1 MSDNSTQLMVTR
13 DQQITTLTLNRPEK
27 HNALS
32 PQLVEM
38 LLQAV
43 DEAAHNDT
51 RLLVI
56 KGNGKSLC
64 AGFDFT
70 DVRAQS
76 DADLVLR
83 FVRLELLLQAVY
95 HAPCATLALGHGAC
109 FGAGADLF
117 AACTARICATG
128 TRFRMPGLRFGVVL
142 GTRRLANLIGA
153 TAARGLLANTQVF
166 DAGHALQCGFASE
179 LRAPADWPELVDKA
193 ALVARSLPV
202 DAQRAMLVRTVAD
215 TRDADLAA
223 LVRSVARPGVRERIV
238 EFLDESTAR

>member
-1 MSDNSTQLMVTR
+1 MSDNSTQLVVER
-13 DQQITTLTLNRPEK
+13 DRQITTLILNRPEK

-32 PQLVEM
+32 PELVEM
-38 LLQAV
+38 LLHAV
-43 DEAAHNDT
+43 DEAAQNET

-70 DVRAQS
+70 DVREQS

-83 FVRLELLLQAVY
+83 FVRLEQLLQAVQ
-95 HAPCATLALGHGAC
+95 HAPCATLALGQGAC

-117 AACTARICATG
+117 AACSARVCATG

-153 TAARGLLANTQVF
+153 TAARGLLENTEVF
-166 DAGHALQCGFASE
+166 DAEQALQCGFASG
-179 LRAPADWPELVDKA
+179 LRAQNDWPKIVNDA
-193 ALVARSLPV
+193 ITTALSLPA
-202 DAQRAMLVRTVAD
+202 DAQRAMLGRTVTD

-223 LVRSVARPGVRERIV
+223 LVRSVARPGLRDRVV
-238 EFLDESTAR
+238 EFIDESKSR